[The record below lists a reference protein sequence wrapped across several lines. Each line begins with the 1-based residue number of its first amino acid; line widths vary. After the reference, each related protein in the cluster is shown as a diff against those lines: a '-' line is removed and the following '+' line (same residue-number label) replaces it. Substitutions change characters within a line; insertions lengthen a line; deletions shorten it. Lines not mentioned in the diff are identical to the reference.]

1 MNRRTW
7 RINLFASLVLALIPP
22 LAFGQTESGAIV
34 GTITDS
40 NGAAVAGATVTITAL
55 ATNLNQTHKTNSD
68 GLYEVPFLRP
78 GAYKVAAT
86 ASGFSTSFNNN
97 VTVNVG
103 ARIRV
108 DLALHAGNVSAQVE
122 VTDAA
127 PLVQTENAS
136 IGQVISNQ
144 TLTELPSG
152 DRNIYSFILLSSNVT
167 QPPGGNAPAFRLES
181 GGSFSISGT
190 RPSSVTF
197 KVDGL
202 SNTDPAFGTPTI
214 TPSLES
220 VQEFNLQSN
229 AYSAE
234 FEGIGQVNVA
244 TKAGT
249 RQFHGSLF
257 EFLRNDALQ
266 PRNPIAPPDESG
278 KPGKNKLRFN
288 QFGGTIGGPIWLP
301 KKIFGPAGY
310 DGREKSFFFFSYEG
324 RRSNSLGPAATR
336 VPTAAERAGDF
347 SANLGGCAAVGGA
360 NVPLLSPA
368 GVPTGD
374 CVRVGQLFDPATT
387 VANPRFDSTRPVSA
401 FNPQFIRQPFA
412 NNRIP
417 AGRLSPVAQSVID
430 YQLPLPNLVAVD
442 NNFLGPAGAIFDN
455 NQYSGRIDHTF
466 SDSDRIYGRLAIQN
480 NFRINQ
486 PTIPLTS
493 KDVQG
498 QGRVFNSTWTH
509 VFGSTTVNE
518 FRLGYVR
525 GIYGDSIDTVDP
537 AQFGFNNTFLAT
549 LPRIFL
555 SAGNLNYGGF
565 SGSVLAEVQN
575 TYQVADNF
583 SLILGRHGIKA
594 GFKLDHN
601 RFQNGELGNN
611 AGGTGTFS
619 GIYTTPSNGFTAIRD
634 HSLADFLLGLAQ
646 QSALAPPA
654 LANLRNTPWSIY
666 AQDDWKASRRIT
678 LNLGLRYE
686 LHQPYREQTLGGS
699 RIDFS
704 NGGRLIVADP
714 EVARL
719 SDTPLVVCCTDPRV
733 VDTDKNDFAPRVG
746 LAVQPLKDDSLVIRA
761 GYGMFYSEMTS
772 FFAWRQYE
780 PLRGTR
786 FTTQNGDFLRP
797 GATLDDLFPSSAFTS
812 GGGLTTGFGPVPPA
826 IVGNRP
832 FLGSISSL
840 GSNKTPYSQEWSL
853 SLQREMLRD
862 MVLEVNYTGSN
873 SKNLPTQWIFSQA
886 LPSPVPVNNS
896 SSDPAANPYLRRPS
910 PNFNIGAF
918 AVANILQSNYN
929 ALTVKADKRFSKG
942 YSFLASY
949 TWAKSIDQGSEVFQ
963 LGQTFG
969 IIADNNN
976 INLDRGLSTFDV
988 PHRFVTSGI
997 VELPFGRG
1005 KPFLN
1010 DAGWMDKLLGG
1021 FRFSGVFTL
1030 QSGFPF
1036 TPLIRNRLSN
1046 TAYALA
1052 TERGDLAGAPYFSD
1066 SEWNRRVREW
1076 ETGTGRLFVIDPS
1089 SINLDYAPGTFGNI
1103 PRNFFRAPYGRALDL
1118 ALAKVTRLGEVTRL
1132 ELRADILN
1140 VTNER
1145 LHRLD
1150 IANSVFA
1157 NNVLTNPLVGSI
1169 PERRFLFNPR
1179 VIQLGLKFNF

>member
-1 MNRRTW
+1 MNR
-7 RINLFASLVLALIPP
+7 RINLFALLLLVLTPAV
-22 LAFGQTESGAIV
+22 AFAQTERGAIV

-40 NGAAVAGATVTITAL
+40 SGAVVSGATVTITDL
-55 ATNLNQTHKTNSD
+55 ATNVTQTHRSNSD
-68 GLYEVPFLRP
+68 GLYEAPFLTP
-78 GAYKVAAT
+78 GVYRVAAT
-86 ASGFSTSFNNN
+86 ATGFSTSFNGN
-97 VTVNVG
+97 VLVNVG
-103 ARIRV
+103 ARVRV
-108 DLALHAGNVSAQVE
+108 DLSLQAGNVAAQVE

-127 PLVQTENAS
+127 PLVQTENAT
-136 IGQVISNQ
+136 IGQVVDSK

-167 QPPGGNAPAFRLES
+167 QPPGGNAPAFRTES

-249 RQFHGSLF
+249 SQFHGTLF
-257 EFLRNDALQ
+257 DFLRNDALQ
-266 PRNPIAPPDESG
+266 PRNPVAPPDSSG
-278 KPGKNKLRFN
+278 KPGKGKLRFN
-288 QFGGTIGGPIWLP
+288 QFGGTLGGPIWLP
-301 KKIFGPAGY
+301 KKIFGPASY
-310 DGREKSFFFFSYEG
+310 DGRERTFFFFSYEG
-324 RRSNSLGPAATR
+324 RRSNSLGLAATR
-336 VPTAAERAGDF
+336 VPTALERAGDF
-347 SANLGGCAAVGGA
+347 SANLGGCAAVGGV
-360 NVPLLSPA
+360 NVPLLDPA
-368 GVPTGD
+368 GAPTGD

-387 VANPRFDSTRPVSA
+387 AANPRFDSTRPVSA

-417 AGRLSPVAQSVID
+417 ANRLSPIAQSLIGF
-430 YQLPLPNLVAVD
+430 QLPLPNLVAVD
-442 NNFLGPAGAIFDN
+442 NNFLGPAGALFDN
-455 NQYSGRIDHTF
+455 NQYSGRLDHTF
-466 SDSDRIYGRLAIQN
+466 SDSDRVYGRIAFQD

-486 PTIPLTS
+486 PTIPFTS
-493 KDVQG
+493 KNLQG

-509 VFGSTTVNE
+509 VFSSTTVNE

-525 GIYGDSIDTVDP
+525 GVYGDSIDTIDP

-575 TYQVADNF
+575 TYQVANNF
-583 SLILGRHGIKA
+583 SMILGRHSFKA

-601 RFQNGELGNN
+601 RFKNGELGNN

-619 GIYTTPSNGFTAIRD
+619 GIYTTPSNSFTAIRD

-646 QSALAPPA
+646 MSALAPPA
-654 LANLRNTPWSIY
+654 IANLRNTPWSVY
-666 AQDDWKASRRIT
+666 VQDDWKLARRAT

-719 SDTPLVVCCTDPRV
+719 SNTPLVVCCTSERV
-733 VDTDKNDFAPRVG
+733 LDTDKNDFAPRIG
-746 LAVQPLKDDSLVIRA
+746 LAIQPFKEDSLVIRA
-761 GYGMFYSEMTS
+761 GYGIFYSEMTS

-797 GATLDDLFPSSAFTS
+797 GATLDNLFPSNAFTS
-812 GGGLTTGFGPVPPA
+812 GGGLATSFGPVPPA

-832 FLGSISSL
+832 FLGAISSL
-840 GSNKTPYSQEWSL
+840 GSNETPYAQEWSL
-853 SLQREMLRD
+853 SIQREVLRD
-862 MVLEVNYTGSN
+862 MLVEVNYTGSN

-896 SSDPAANPYLRRPS
+896 STDPAANPYLRRPY

-929 ALTVKADKRFSKG
+929 AMTVKVDKRFARG
-942 YSFLASY
+942 YSLLSTY
-949 TWAKSIDQGSEVFQ
+949 TWSKSIDQGSEVFQ

-988 PHRFVTSGI
+988 PHRWVMSGI
-997 VELPFGRG
+997 ADLPFGKG

-1010 DAGWMDKLLGG
+1010 SSGWADKLLGG

-1036 TPLIRNRLSN
+1036 TPLIRNRLAN
-1046 TAYALA
+1046 TAYALS
-1052 TERGDLAGAPYFSD
+1052 TERGDLVGNPYFSAA
-1066 SEWNRRVREW
+1066 EWERRVKEW
-1076 ETGTGRLFVIDPS
+1076 ETGTGRLFVIDPT
-1089 SINLDYAPGTFGNI
+1089 SISLNYAPGTFGNI

-1118 ALAKVTRLGEVTRL
+1118 ALAKVTRLGEVTRF
-1132 ELRADILN
+1132 ELRADVLN

-1150 IANSVFA
+1150 IANNVFA

-1179 VIQLGLKFNF
+1179 VIQLGLKFIF

>member
-1 MNRRTW
+1 MNRRIW
-7 RINLFASLVLALIPP
+7 QVILVASLHLVLIPSS
-22 LAFGQTESGAIV
+22 AFGQTERGAIV
-34 GTITDS
+34 GTVTDAL
-40 NGAAVAGATVTITAL
+40 GAVVADATVTV
-55 ATNLNQTHKTNSD
+55 TNLSTTVSQTYKTNSE
-68 GLYEVPFLRP
+68 GFYEAPFLTP
-78 GAYKVAAT
+78 GVYQVSAQ
-86 ASGFSTSFNNN
+86 ASGFSRAINSN

-103 ARIRV
+103 ARVRV
-108 DLALHAGNVSAQVE
+108 DLPLQAGSVTEQVE
-122 VTDAA
+122 VSDAA
-127 PLVQTENAS
+127 PLVQTEHAS
-136 IGQVISNQ
+136 IGQVIDNKV
-144 TLTELPSG
+144 LTELPSG

-220 VQEFNLQSN
+220 VQEFNLQTN

-234 FEGIGQVNVA
+234 YEGIGQVNVA
-244 TKAGT
+244 TKAGS
-249 RQFHGSLF
+249 RQFHGTMF

-266 PRNPIAPPDESG
+266 PRNPIAPLDKTG
-278 KPGKNKLRFN
+278 RPGKNKLRFN

-301 KKIFGPAGY
+301 KEVFGPAGY
-310 DGREKSFFFFSYEG
+310 DGRERTFFFFSYEG
-324 RRSNSLGPAATR
+324 RRSNSLGLATTR
-336 VPTAAERAGDF
+336 VPTLAERAGDF
-347 SANLGGCAAVGGA
+347 SANLGGCTSVGGVP
-360 NVPLLSPA
+360 VPLLNPA
-368 GVPTGD
+368 GAPTGD
-374 CVRVGQLFDPATT
+374 CVRVGQIFDPATT
-387 VANPRFDSTRPVSA
+387 VANPRYDSTRPVSA
-401 FNPQFIRQPFA
+401 FNPQFIRQPFP

-417 AGRLSPVAQSVID
+417 DGRLSAVARSLID
-430 YQLPLPNLVAVD
+430 FQLPPPNLAAVD
-442 NNFLGPAGAIFDN
+442 NNFIGPAGAVFDN
-455 NQYSGRIDHTF
+455 DQYSGRIDHTF
-466 SDSDRIYGRLAIQN
+466 SDRDRIYGRLAFQN
-480 NFRINQ
+480 NLRITQ
-486 PTIPLTS
+486 PTIILTQ
-493 KDVQG
+493 KNVQG

-509 VFGSTTVNE
+509 VFSSTTINE

-525 GIYGDSIDTVDP
+525 GVYGDSIDTLDP

-575 TYQVADNF
+575 TYQVADNL
-583 SLILGRHGIKA
+583 SLILGTHSLKA

-601 RFQNGELGNN
+601 RFKNGELGNN

-646 QSALAPPA
+646 MSALAPPA
-654 LANLRNTPWSIY
+654 IANLRNTPWSVY
-666 AQDDWKASRRIT
+666 VQDDWKAAPRIT

-719 SDTPLVVCCTDPRV
+719 SNTPLVVCCTEPRV
-733 VDTDKNDFAPRVG
+733 VDTDKNDFAPRIG
-746 LAVQPLKDDSLVIRA
+746 LAIQPFKNDNLVIRA
-761 GYGMFYSEMTS
+761 GYGIFYSDMTT

-797 GATLDDLFPSSAFTS
+797 GATLDNLFPSSAFTS
-812 GGGLTTGFGPVPPA
+812 GGGLTTSFGPVPRE
-826 IVGNRP
+826 ILGNRP
-832 FLGSISSL
+832 FLPAISAL
-840 GSNKTPYSQEWSL
+840 GSNETPYAQEWSL
-853 SLQREMLRD
+853 SIQREVFRD
-862 MVLEVNYTGSN
+862 LLLEVNYTGSN

-896 SSDPAANPYLRRPS
+896 SPDPAANPYLRRPY

-918 AVANILQSNYN
+918 AVANLLQSNYN
-929 ALTVKADKRFSKG
+929 AMTVKVDKRFSKG
-942 YSFLASY
+942 FSLLSTY
-949 TWAKSIDQGSEVFQ
+949 TWSKSIDQGSEVFQ

-988 PHRFVTSGI
+988 PHRWVTSGI
-997 VELPFGRG
+997 AELPFGKG
-1005 KPFLN
+1005 KPYLN
-1010 DAGWMDKLLGG
+1010 RGGWVDKLLGG

-1052 TERGDLAGAPYFSD
+1052 TERGDLVGEPYFSD
-1066 SEWNRRVREW
+1066 AEWQQRVRDW
-1076 ETGTGRLFVIDPS
+1076 ETGTGRLFVINPA
-1089 SINLDYAPGTFGNI
+1089 SIGLNYAPGTFGNI

-1118 ALAKVTRLGEVTRL
+1118 ALAKITRLGEVTRF

-1150 IANSVFA
+1150 IANNVFA

-1179 VIQLGLKFNF
+1179 VIQLGLKFIF